1 MSQETMKWLNSNTL
15 IGYTDKRGSAWHY
28 RADLQA
34 IELNHYPG
42 PVPVED
48 VRRRLFSWKA
58 ESRAVYVQ
66 KPTHGEMDTA
76 HLLTQP
82 DHDAMLSYVLD
93 TLGLQHQ
100 PDRQAIARSDNDHV
114 MGIFTDGYEKHP
126 YDEWLLT
133 TVANI
138 LDSDLHIGSA
148 GLLRGGAVAWVSVEM
163 AENVRLPEGVEFRPF
178 LLATTS
184 FDGSLSTTFGRKVT
198 NVVCDNTHGIAM
210 SERGQKIKIRHSR
223 HSRLKLTEA
232 RQALHVVH
240 EITSDFAAE
249 VTRLCNIDISDAA
262 WAAFLDAHAPLPET
276 TGRSRTMAERKR
288 ETLTR
293 LYDHDQ
299 RVAPWRGTGWG
310 VLQAVNTYAHH
321 EGIVRGAERAERN
334 MLNAVTGRTDDL
346 DQQTLGTLSAVLD
359 QPLVIHAV

>member
-1 MSQETMKWLNSNTL
+1 MSRETMQWLNANTL

-34 IELNHYPG
+34 GEPNHYPG

-48 VRRRLFSWKA
+48 VRRRLFGWDA
-58 ESRAVYVQ
+58 ESRDVYVR
-66 KPTHGEMDTA
+66 KPGRDELDIA
-76 HLLTQP
+76 ELLAQP
-82 DHDAMLSYVLD
+82 DRDAMLGYVLD
-93 TLGLQHQ
+93 ALGLQHQ
-100 PDRQAIARSDNDHV
+100 PDRQAITRSDNDHV

-126 YDEWLLT
+126 YAEWLLT
-133 TVANI
+133 TVANV
-138 LDSDLHIGSA
+138 LDDDLHIGSA

-163 AENVRLPEGVEFRPF
+163 ADNVTLPEGVEFRPF

-210 SERGQKIKIRHSR
+210 SERDQQIKIRHSR
-223 HSRLKLTEA
+223 HSKLKLTEA
-232 RQALHVVH
+232 RQALNVIH

-249 VTRLCNIDISDAA
+249 VTRLCSIDVSDAA
-262 WAAFLDAHAPLPET
+262 WTAFLDAHAPVPEAE
-276 TGRSRTMAERKR
+276 GRGRTMAERKR
-288 ETLTR
+288 DALTR
-293 LYDHDQ
+293 LYHHDQ

-310 VLQAVNTYAHH
+310 VLQAVNTYVHH

-346 DQQTLGTLSAVLD
+346 DQQTLDTLADVLG
-359 QPLVIHAV
+359 QPLAIHAA